1 MSHESNTLLLQW
13 ANEMA
18 EEMTG
23 TWLERRI
30 HELIKDNDLEELRRV
45 ITRFSG
51 EVAQKHFHDRDI
63 EEVGDTY

>member
-1 MSHESNTLLLQW
+1 MSNESNTLLLQW

-45 ITRFSG
+45 VTKFSG
-51 EVAQKHFHDRDI
+51 EVAQHHFHNRNL
-63 EEVGDTY
+63 EEATDVY